1 MSSADPTMGS
11 EGAGL
16 LIVTGGGSGIGA
28 AIARQAAREGWAVL
42 NLSRSGM
49 REPLSLEERARI
61 ESVQV
66 DLVRDWRRSALA
78 FTQTTL
84 KRHTRLARRIAL
96 VHNAAFSFN
105 DTAQAPRTAEMS
117 ALLELSTLIPARLN
131 ELVIPR
137 MQRGSSIIYIG
148 STLSHK
154 GVSGSLSYTTA
165 KHALLGLAR
174 ATAKDLYGTGIH
186 ALCVCPGPTET
197 PMLSGL
203 YGEGRHPMFE
213 PLMSEGRLATPEEI
227 ARVVLFAAASPQMN
241 GALIDAAFG
250 EHL

>member
-1 MSSADPTMGS
+1 MPSADLTGGS
-11 EGAGL
+11 DGAGL

-28 AIARQAAREGWAVL
+28 AVVRLAAREGWAVL
-42 NLSRSGM
+42 SLSRSGM
-49 REPLSLEERARI
+49 REPLSLEERTRI

-66 DLVRDWRRSALA
+66 DLVRDWRQNALA
-78 FTQTTL
+78 FTQTAL

-105 DTAQAPRTAEMS
+105 DTAQAPRLAEMS
-117 ALLELSTLIPARLN
+117 ALIELSTLIPARLN

-137 MQRGSSIIYIG
+137 MQRGSSIIYVG

-154 GVSGSLSYTTA
+154 GVSGSLSYVTA

-174 ATAKDLYGTGIH
+174 ATAKDLYGTGVH

-203 YGEGRHPMFE
+203 YGEGRHRMFE

-227 ARVVLFAAASPQMN
+227 ARVVLFAAASPQLN
-241 GALIDAAFG
+241 GALLDAAFG

>member
-1 MSSADPTMGS
+1 MPSADPAMRS
-11 EGAGL
+11 DSAGL

-28 AIARQAAREGWAVL
+28 AVARQAAREGWMVL

-49 REPLSLEERARI
+49 REPLTAEERSRI

-66 DLVRDWRRSALA
+66 DLVHDWRRSALGLTETA
-78 FTQTTL
+78 V
-84 KRHTRLARRIAL
+84 KRHTRTARRIAL

-105 DTAQAPRTAEMS
+105 DTAQAPRISEMS

-137 MQRGSSIIYIG
+137 MQRGSSIVYIG

-154 GVSGSLSYTTA
+154 GVAGSLGYVTA

-203 YGEGRHPMFE
+203 YGEERHRMFA

-227 ARVVLFAAASPQMN
+227 ARVVLFATASPQMN

>member
-1 MSSADPTMGS
+1 MSSADPTVAS
-11 EGAGL
+11 DTLGL

-28 AIARQAAREGWAVL
+28 AVARQAAREGWAVL

-49 REPLSLEERARI
+49 REAPTTEELGRI

-66 DLVRDWRRSALA
+66 DLVRDWRENALA
-78 FTQTTL
+78 LTQTAL
-84 KRHTRLARRIAL
+84 KRHTRIARRITL

-105 DTAQAPRTAEMS
+105 DTAQAPRIAEMS

-131 ELVIPR
+131 ERLIPR
-137 MQRGSSIIYIG
+137 MQRGSSIIYVG

-154 GVSGSLSYTTA
+154 GVAGSLSYVTA
-165 KHALLGLAR
+165 KHAMLGLAR

-186 ALCVCPGPTET
+186 SLSICPGPTET
-197 PMLSGL
+197 PMLRSL
-203 YGEGRHPMFE
+203 YGKKRFGMFE

-227 ARVVLFAAASPQMN
+227 ARVVLFAAASPQMH

>member
-1 MSSADPTMGS
+1 MMNGNPAAAP
-11 EGAGL
+11 GAPGL
-16 LIVTGGGSGIGA
+16 CIVTGGGSGIGA
-28 AIARQAAREGWAVL
+28 AVARLAAREGWAVL
-42 NLSRSGM
+42 SLSRSGM
-49 REPLSLEERARI
+49 RESLTTEESGRI

-66 DLVRDWRRSALA
+66 DLVRDWRENALA
-78 FTQTTL
+78 LTQTAL
-84 KRHTRLARRIAL
+84 KRHTRIARRIAL

-105 DTAQAPRTAEMS
+105 DTAQSPRIAEMS

-131 ELVIPR
+131 ELLIPR
-137 MQRGSSIIYIG
+137 MQHGSSIIYVG

-154 GVSGSLSYTTA
+154 GVAGSLSYVTA
-165 KHALLGLAR
+165 KHAMLGLAR

-197 PMLSGL
+197 PMLRSL
-203 YGEGRHPMFE
+203 YGEKRFGMFE

-227 ARVVLFAAASPQMN
+227 ARVVLFAAASPQMH

>member
-1 MSSADPTMGS
+1 MADSRPARDP
-11 EGAGL
+11 GARRL

-28 AIARQAAREGWAVL
+28 AVVRQAAADGWLVL

-49 REPLSLEERARI
+49 REPLEKEHQARV
-61 ESVQV
+61 ESVQL
-66 DLVRDWRRSALA
+66 DLVRDWRESQLA
-78 FTQTTL
+78 FVQSL
-84 KRHTRLARRIAL
+84 LQRHIRAPLRIAL

-105 DTAQAPRTAEMS
+105 DTAAAPALSGMS
-117 ALLELSTLIPARLN
+117 ALLELSTVIPARMN
-131 ELVIPR
+131 ELLIPR
-137 MQRGSSIIYIG
+137 MQRGSSILFIG

-154 GVSGSLSYTTA
+154 GVAGSLSYVTA

-186 ALCVCPGPTET
+186 SLSICPGPTET
-197 PMLSGL
+197 PMLRSL
-203 YGEGRHPMFE
+203 YGEQRLSMFA
-213 PLMSEGRLATPEEI
+213 PLMSEGRLASPEEV
-227 ARVVLFAAASPQMN
+227 AQVVLFAAQSPQMH

>member
-1 MSSADPTMGS
+1 MPSADLTGGS
-11 EGAGL
+11 DSAGL

-28 AIARQAAREGWAVL
+28 AVARQAAREGWAVL

-49 REPLSLEERARI
+49 REPLSPEERARI

-66 DLVRDWRRSALA
+66 DLVRDWRHSALA

-105 DTAQAPRTAEMS
+105 DTAQAPRIAEMA
-117 ALLELSTLIPARLN
+117 ALLELSTLIPTRLN

-137 MQRGSSIIYIG
+137 MQRGSSIIYVG

-154 GVSGSLSYTTA
+154 GVPGSLSYVTA

-203 YGEGRHPMFE
+203 YGEERHRMFE
-213 PLMSEGRLATPEEI
+213 PLMSEGRLATAEEI

>member
-1 MSSADPTMGS
+1 MPSADSTGGNGS
-11 EGAGL
+11 VGL

-28 AIARQAAREGWAVL
+28 AVARQAAQEGWAVL

-49 REPLSLEERARI
+49 RVPLSAEERARI

-66 DLVRDWRRSALA
+66 DLVRDWRQNALA

-84 KRHTRLARRIAL
+84 MRHTRLARRIAL

-105 DTAQAPRTAEMS
+105 DTAHAPRIAEMS
-117 ALLELSTLIPARLN
+117 ALIELSTLIPARLN
-131 ELVIPR
+131 EIVIPR
-137 MQRGSSIIYIG
+137 MQRGSSILFVG
-148 STLSHK
+148 STLSHR
-154 GVSGSLSYTTA
+154 GVAGSLGYVTA

-186 ALCVCPGPTET
+186 SLSICPGPTET

-203 YGEGRHPMFE
+203 YGEERHRMFG

-227 ARVVLFAAASPQMN
+227 ARVVLFAIESPQMH

>member
-1 MSSADPTMGS
+1 MPSADPREGS
-11 EGAGL
+11 DAPGL

-28 AIARQAAREGWAVL
+28 AVARRAAQEGWAVL

-49 REPLSLEERARI
+49 REPLSPEERARI

-66 DLVRDWRRSALA
+66 DLVRDWRQSALA

-84 KRHTRLARRIAL
+84 KRHTRLARRIVL

-105 DTAQAPRTAEMS
+105 DTTQAPRIAEMS

-137 MQRGSSIIYIG
+137 MQRGSSIIYVG
-148 STLSHK
+148 STLSHR
-154 GVSGSLSYTTA
+154 GVSGSLSYVTA

-186 ALCVCPGPTET
+186 ALCVCPGPTDT

-203 YGEGRHPMFE
+203 YGEERHRMFE

-227 ARVVLFAAASPQMN
+227 ARVVLFAAKSPQMN